1 MATRNSFVSN
11 LQQSLRKDSVGWGSL
26 ALWIGGLIVVVS
38 ILSVFSNSSL

>member
-1 MATRNSFVSN
+1 MATRNSLVSN

-38 ILSVFSNSSL
+38 IISVFSN